1 MTYSSKV
8 QSWDT
13 RMRLSARRVSLNCQV
28 INNIHNHS
36 ITVLDIS
43 NRHWPPSV
51 KKATAFTQESVARW
65 RKDEVAGEFPS
76 GTWDGIW
83 PQRNYAINTSLR
95 TKGDYWLTEV
105 HLYVKT
111 VTYNHIIIKFIR
123 EIYFSNLLRCL
134 LFQFCNCLSL
144 YLDFLFNNFCWWFSV
159 LAPKSRHFP
168 SRYCYLRVP
177 FQQSF
182 LHFCVMLLV

>member
-1 MTYSSKV
+1 MCASVSVCAMYLEQMTYSSKV

-111 VTYNHIIIKFIR
+111 LSHTIILLSSLSEKSTFLTYCGVCYFNFVTA
-123 EIYFSNLLRCL
+123 
-134 LFQFCNCLSL
+134 
-144 YLDFLFNNFCWWFSV
+144 
-159 LAPKSRHFP
+159 LA
-168 SRYCYLRVP
+168 CI
-177 FQQSF
+177 
-182 LHFCVMLLV
+182 